1 MDINEI
7 LNLSD
12 PEKIIGTL
20 KSKSVQTPNW
30 GGAKGLVNEY
40 DPNRHP
46 VMNRSLYPDIVGDH
60 GTLTHVTRVTYDLQ
74 RLAVKRTTELVT
86 GVPVR
91 RIYKPD
97 NVKQQQVAK
106 VMERIFE
113 KNRINSVNI
122 ERFSELFAS
131 CEIMT
136 LWYAV
141 QSPNNVYGVQSELK
155 LRCRTFSPMK
165 GDDLFPLFDEY
176 GDLIAL
182 SVGYSRKIGNKS
194 INYFDAYTKDRHIK
208 WQNNEGWSVLE
219 DEPITLGK
227 IPGIYTYRPTPVWE
241 DTSKLVYEME
251 WAMSR
256 NGNYLRENS
265 KPLFVVF
272 ADDNI
277 TYNQEGETD
286 KEFKSVLQFPQGST
300 AQYVTWQQAVDNL
313 KFYISELRQSF
324 FTQLQLPDW
333 SYESMK
339 ATPMSGESRKQL
351 FIDAQ
356 LKVKDESGRLLE
368 FLDREINVVKQFV
381 KIILGDAFAADVDAL
396 QVENEIT
403 PYTITDDA
411 DTISML
417 QMANGNK
424 PVMSQRES
432 IEMLGWSA
440 DVEKTMA
447 EIGEEA
453 EADEINFAN
462 M

>member
-91 RIYKPD
+91 RIYKPEND
-97 NVKQQQVAK
+97 KQQQVAK

-194 INYFDAYTKDRHIK
+194 INFFDAYTKDRHIK

-368 FLDREINVVKQFV
+368 FLDREINVVKQFA

-453 EADEINFAN
+453 DSDEINFAN

>member
-91 RIYKPD
+91 RIYKPE

-368 FLDREINVVKQFV
+368 FLDREINVVKQFA

-453 EADEINFAN
+453 DSDEINFAN
-462 M
+462 L